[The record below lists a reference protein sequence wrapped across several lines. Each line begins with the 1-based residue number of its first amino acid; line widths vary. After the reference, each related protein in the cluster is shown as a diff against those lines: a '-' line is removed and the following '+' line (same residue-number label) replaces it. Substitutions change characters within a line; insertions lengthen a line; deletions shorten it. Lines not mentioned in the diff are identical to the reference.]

1 MSQNLNSNSNNT
13 FKDHLQNNISS
24 QFSFK
29 KVTTKEIENIIKEL
43 QSKNSTGH
51 DDISC
56 NLLKY
61 LLPVL
66 SQSLTL
72 IINQSLNT
80 GIFPNKLKLAKLVPI
95 FKKGDTSF
103 PENYRP
109 ISLLPAISKVFEKVV
124 FNQLYEYFISNKL
137 LNNNQYGFRKLHST
151 EHAVLHFVD
160 RIITELD
167 KSNSPI
173 AIFLDLSKAFD
184 TLNYDILIQ
193 KLKYYGIA
201 DISLTW
207 FKSYILNRNQFVTFK
222 HCKSETLETQTGVPQ
237 GSILGPLLFIIYT
250 NDIVNVS
257 NYFEPIIYADDTSL
271 INTSLNLNKTE
282 DIATLNNE
290 FNKIYQWL
298 TINKLT
304 LNISKTKYMIF
315 TSKNRTPVTCSL
327 KVNNIQIEKVSEF
340 SFLGITLNDNL
351 TWHNHINKIANKIS
365 RNIGLL
371 YKLKHFLPPFVLRT
385 LYCSLILAH
394 LNYGNL
400 IWGTNTARILKLQKK
415 AIRVISNCKYNAHTE
430 PLFKSLKLL
439 HITDIYKLNSLK
451 FYYKYIQGTLPSYFY
466 SFNLKHVSDVHN
478 YNTRSREKLCYNHT
492 FHKFADNCLKTQLP
506 IIINNTESIVLE
518 KLYTHSYDGFLSYFK
533 HYCIENYKTVCHI
546 ENCYVCQANLKL
558 LTTLEQEY

>member
-1 MSQNLNSNSNNT
+1 M
-13 FKDHLQNNISS
+13 
-24 QFSFK
+24 
-29 KVTTKEIENIIKEL
+29 
-43 QSKNSTGH
+43 
-51 DDISC
+51 
-56 NLLKY
+56 LKY

-103 PENYRP
+103 PENYQP

-137 LNNNQYGFRKLHST
+137 LNNNQYGFHKLHST

-201 DISLTW
+201 DISFTW
-207 FKSYILNRNQFVTFK
+207 FRSYILNRNQFVTFK
-222 HCKSETLETQTGVPQ
+222 HCKSETLETKTGVPQ

-271 INTSLNLNKTE
+271 INTLLNLNKTE

-400 IWGTNTARILKLQKK
+400 FWGTNTARILKLQKK
-415 AIRVISNCKYNAHTE
+415 AIRVISNCKNNAHTE

-439 HITDIYKLNSLK
+439 NITDIYKLNSLK
-451 FYYKYIQGTLPSYFY
+451 FDYKYIQGTLPSYFY

-478 YNTRSREKLCYNHT
+478 YKAGLTLGDFFLRHRLFQGRAIFNGRAIMSSCVHIRRSNSRKSPTILFC
-492 FHKFADNCLKTQLP
+492 
-506 IIINNTESIVLE
+506 S
-518 KLYTHSYDGFLSYFK
+518 S
-533 HYCIENYKTVCHI
+533 
-546 ENCYVCQANLKL
+546 
-558 LTTLEQEY
+558 

>member
-13 FKDHLQNNISS
+13 FKDYLQNNISS

-43 QSKNSTGH
+43 QSKNSTGN

-124 FNQLYEYFISNKL
+124 FNQFYEYFISNKL
-137 LNNNQYGFRKLHST
+137 LSNNQYGFRKLHST

-207 FKSYILNRNQFVTFK
+207 FRSYILNRNQFVTFK
-222 HCKSETLETQTGVPQ
+222 HCKSETLETKTGVPQ

-257 NYFEPIIYADDTSL
+257 NYFEPIIYADDTFL

-327 KVNNIQIEKVSEF
+327 KVNDIQIEKVSEF
-340 SFLGITLNDNL
+340 SFLGITLDDNL
-351 TWHNHINKIANKIS
+351 TWHNHINKIANKKS

-394 LNYGNL
+394 LTCSTVKCTSTNVTLAKFSNFPYFLPKYRNNINQGYNYCFTYIHIAQTVWISQSNIFL
-400 IWGTNTARILKLQKK
+400 IAELNHMNIL
-415 AIRVISNCKYNAHTE
+415 SNQW
-430 PLFKSLKLL
+430 PKSPVYWHMLTRMIFTVFLL
-439 HITDIYKLNSLK
+439 
-451 FYYKYIQGTLPSYFY
+451 
-466 SFNLKHVSDVHN
+466 
-478 YNTRSREKLCYNHT
+478 
-492 FHKFADNCLKTQLP
+492 
-506 IIINNTESIVLE
+506 
-518 KLYTHSYDGFLSYFK
+518 
-533 HYCIENYKTVCHI
+533 
-546 ENCYVCQANLKL
+546 
-558 LTTLEQEY
+558 